1 MATTY
6 PDQLGIREKIIQTV
20 QSLRLYS
27 DNLVKVL
34 DDTDSAPLYNGAA
47 EANYQTRVKMIKRKL
62 VLKYFGIDCEF
73 YLNQS
78 YGRWKDLRDLG
89 FFDEKDGTINV

>member
-1 MATTY
+1 MPVTY
-6 PDQLGIREKIIQTV
+6 PDSLGVREKILQTV

-34 DDTDSAPLYNGAA
+34 DDTADAPLYNGAA
-47 EANYQTRVKMIKRKL
+47 EANFRNRVKMIKRKL
-62 VLKYFGIDCEF
+62 VLKYFAVDCEF

-78 YGRWKDLRDLG
+78 YGRWKDLRDLE